1 LLMQLRL
8 QQMKQKWLLLNKHK
22 DSMKRPRVTAGP
34 FSFSDYSLN
43 MRVIGLTGGIGCGKS
58 LAAQYFAEL
67 GALVI
72 DADQLARAAIERG
85 SDGFDEVVALFGD
98 SILKDGNIDRRA
110 LGELIFKDPKAKAQ
124 LENIIHP
131 FVRREFEGAVASLK
145 GDEVLVY
152 EIPLLVE
159 TKAHERF
166 DVVITVESEMENRI
180 ARLRGRGMHISEIEG
195 RVAAQATREQ
205 RIEVADFLIEN
216 DGTEDELLRQVE
228 NIWDSLH
235 DNK

>member
-1 LLMQLRL
+1 
-8 QQMKQKWLLLNKHK
+8 
-22 DSMKRPRVTAGP
+22 
-34 FSFSDYSLN
+34 

-58 LAAQYFAEL
+58 LAAQYFSEL

-85 SDGFDEVVALFGD
+85 SQGFDEAVSIFGD
-98 SILKDGNIDRRA
+98 SILANGDIDRRA
-110 LGELIFKDPKAKAQ
+110 LGEIIFKDPDAKKK
-124 LENIIHP
+124 LEGIIHP
-131 FVRREFEGAVASLK
+131 YVRKQFEEAVSSLK
-145 GDEVLVY
+145 ADETLIY

-159 TKAHERF
+159 TGAQDRF
-166 DVVITVESEMENRI
+166 DLVITVESELENRI
-180 ARLRGRGMHISEIEG
+180 SRLRQRGMHISEIEG
-195 RVAAQATREQ
+195 RIAAQATREQ
-205 RIEVADFLIEN
+205 RVEIADFLIEN

>member
-1 LLMQLRL
+1 MPLQL
-8 QQMKQKWLLLNKHK
+8 QQKKLLLPNKERSTKKASHFCGAFF
-22 DSMKRPRVTAGP
+22 DSHLMCQMYP
-34 FSFSDYSLN
+34 YS
-43 MRVIGLTGGIGCGKS
+43 MRVIALTGGIGCGKS

-85 SDGFDEVVALFGD
+85 SDGFDEVVTLFGD

-110 LGELIFKDPKAKAQ
+110 LGEIVFKDPKAKAA

-131 FVRREFEGAVASLK
+131 FVRREFEEAVASLK
-145 GDEVLVY
+145 SNEVLVY
-152 EIPLLVE
+152 EIPLLFE
-159 TKAHERF
+159 SKSHERF
-166 DVVITVESEMENRI
+166 DLVITVEADLENRV
-180 ARLRGRGMHISEIEG
+180 ARLRDRGMHISEIES
-195 RVAAQATREQ
+195 RIAAQATREQ
-205 RIEVADFLIEN
+205 RIEIADFLIEN

-235 DNK
+235 DN

>member
-1 LLMQLRL
+1 
-8 QQMKQKWLLLNKHK
+8 
-22 DSMKRPRVTAGP
+22 
-34 FSFSDYSLN
+34 

-85 SDGFDEVVALFGD
+85 SQGFDEVISFFGD
-98 SILKDGNIDRRA
+98 SILNNGDIDRRA
-110 LGELIFKDPKAKAQ
+110 LGELIFKDPEAKKK
-124 LENIIHP
+124 LESIIHP
-131 FVRREFEGAVASLK
+131 FVRQQFEEAVASLK
-145 GDEVLVY
+145 SDENLVY

-159 TKAHERF
+159 TGAQDRF
-166 DVVITVESEMENRI
+166 DLVVTVESELENRI
-180 ARLRGRGMHISEIEG
+180 TRLRQRGMHISEIEG
-195 RVAAQATREQ
+195 RIASQATREQ
-205 RIEVADFLIEN
+205 RVAVADYLIEN

-235 DNK
+235 EN

>member
-1 LLMQLRL
+1 
-8 QQMKQKWLLLNKHK
+8 
-22 DSMKRPRVTAGP
+22 
-34 FSFSDYSLN
+34 

-85 SDGFDEVVALFGD
+85 SQGFDEVVSFFGD
-98 SILKDGNIDRRA
+98 SILTNGEIDRRA
-110 LGELIFKDPKAKAQ
+110 LGELIFKDSEAKKR
-124 LENIIHP
+124 LENIVHP
-131 FVRREFEGAVASLK
+131 FVRREFEEAVVSLK
-145 GDEVLVY
+145 SDETLIY

-159 TKAHERF
+159 TGAQDRF
-166 DVVITVESEMENRI
+166 DMVVTVESSLENRI
-180 ARLRGRGMHISEIEG
+180 SRLHQRGMHISEIEG
-195 RVAAQATREQ
+195 RIASQATREQ

-216 DGTEDELLRQVE
+216 DGSEDELLRQVE

-235 DNK
+235 DN

>member
-1 LLMQLRL
+1 
-8 QQMKQKWLLLNKHK
+8 
-22 DSMKRPRVTAGP
+22 
-34 FSFSDYSLN
+34 

-85 SDGFDEVVALFGD
+85 SEGFDEVVSFFGD
-98 SILKDGNIDRRA
+98 SVLNNGDIDRRV
-110 LGELIFKDPKAKAQ
+110 LGEVIFKDPEAKKK
-124 LENIIHP
+124 LESIIHP
-131 FVRREFEGAVASLK
+131 FVRREFEEAVASLK
-145 GDEVLVY
+145 SDETLVY

-159 TKAHERF
+159 TGGQDRF
-166 DVVITVESEMENRI
+166 DVVVTVESSLENRI
-180 ARLRGRGMHISEIEG
+180 ARLRQRGMHISEIEG
-195 RVAAQATREQ
+195 RIASQATREQ

-216 DGTEDELLRQVE
+216 DGSEDELLRQVE

-235 DNK
+235 DN

>member
-1 LLMQLRL
+1 
-8 QQMKQKWLLLNKHK
+8 
-22 DSMKRPRVTAGP
+22 MKRPRVTAGP
-34 FSFSDYSLN
+34 FSFSDYSLS

-110 LGELIFKDPKAKAQ
+110 LGELIFKDPTAKKQ

-131 FVRREFEGAVASLK
+131 FVRREFEEAVASLK
-145 GDEVLVY
+145 GDQVLVY

-195 RVAAQATREQ
+195 RIAAQATREQ

-216 DGTEDELLRQVE
+216 DGSEDELLRQVE

-235 DNK
+235 DN

>member
-1 LLMQLRL
+1 
-8 QQMKQKWLLLNKHK
+8 
-22 DSMKRPRVTAGP
+22 
-34 FSFSDYSLN
+34 

-67 GALVI
+67 GALVV

-85 SDGFDEVVALFGD
+85 SDGFDEVVTIFGD
-98 SILKDGNIDRRA
+98 GILKDGNIDRRA
-110 LGELIFKDPKAKAQ
+110 LGDLIFKDPAAKKQ
-124 LENIIHP
+124 LENIVHP
-131 FVRREFEGAVASLK
+131 FVRREFEEVVVSLK
-145 GDEVLVY
+145 GDQVLVY

-159 TKAHERF
+159 TKAHEKF
-166 DVVITVESEMENRI
+166 DIVITVESEMENRI

-195 RVAAQATREQ
+195 RIAAQATREQ

-216 DGTEDELLRQVE
+216 DGSEDELLRQVE

-235 DNK
+235 DN